1 MAHNQVNEID
11 ELFKELKTAP
21 GFRSYLVLNSD
32 GIVIRWDNGARFSP
46 MTYQKAVQ
54 HAHHIDNLYIKSVE
68 RAKYLSIDP
77 QDSRIENIRVRSEE
91 YEMIISKQGG
101 YTLAVLQDDGGEF
114 EVDERVEN

>member
-11 ELFKELKTAP
+11 ERFKELKTAP

-32 GIVIRWDNGARFSP
+32 GIVIRWDNGARFPP

-54 HAHHIDNLYIKSVE
+54 HAHHIDNLYSKSVM
-68 RAKYLSIDP
+68 RAKFLSMDP
-77 QDSRIENIRVRSEE
+77 QDSRIENIRVRTEE

-101 YTLAVLQDDGGEF
+101 YTLAVLQDDGREFHVGES
-114 EVDERVEN
+114 VEN